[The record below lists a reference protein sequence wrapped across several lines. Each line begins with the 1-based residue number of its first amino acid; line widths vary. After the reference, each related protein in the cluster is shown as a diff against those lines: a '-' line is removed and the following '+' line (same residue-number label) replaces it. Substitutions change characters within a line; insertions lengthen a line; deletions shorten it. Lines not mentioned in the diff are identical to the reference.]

1 MRGGENRLTASERRR
16 AIIKDLSV
24 RRHEKI
30 SNLAFQYHVSRRTV
44 EYDIYWLSLEY
55 PIYTTKGTGG
65 GVHVIDGAIIDLRER
80 LSLEQYELLVK
91 LSLSLTGK
99 DLIVMNSIL
108 EKFYIGGVANEKQRA
123 GVFKERS

>member
-1 MRGGENRLTASERRR
+1 MTASERRR

-65 GVHVIDGAIIDLRER
+65 DVHVIDGARIDLREK
-80 LSLEQYELLVK
+80 LNPEQYELLVK

-99 DLIVMNSIL
+99 DLIIMNSVL
-108 EKFYIGGVANEKQRA
+108 EKFYKGGMAK
-123 GVFKERS
+123 

>member
-1 MRGGENRLTASERRR
+1 MTASERRR
-16 AIIKDLSV
+16 AIIRDLSV

-30 SNLAFQYHVSRRTV
+30 GNLAFQYHVSRRTV

-99 DLIVMNSIL
+99 DLIIMKSIL
-108 EKFYIGGVANEKQRA
+108 EKFHKGGVVNEKQRA

>member
-1 MRGGENRLTASERRR
+1 MTASERRR
-16 AIIKDLSV
+16 VIIKDVSV

-55 PIYTTKGTGG
+55 PIYTTKGRGG

-99 DLIVMNSIL
+99 DLIVMKSIL
-108 EKFYIGGVANEKQRA
+108 EKFYKGGAVNEKQRA
-123 GVFKERS
+123 GVFKGRK

>member
-1 MRGGENRLTASERRR
+1 MTASERRKS
-16 AIIKDLSV
+16 IIRDLSV

-65 GVHVIDGAIIDLRER
+65 GVHVIDGAKIDLREK
-80 LSLEQYELLVK
+80 LNSEQYELLVK

-99 DLIVMNSIL
+99 DLIVMNSVL
-108 EKFYIGGVANEKQRA
+108 GKFYIGGVANEEQRTC
-123 GVFKERS
+123 VFKERS

>member
-1 MRGGENRLTASERRR
+1 M
-16 AIIKDLSV
+16 K
-24 RRHEKI
+24 KI

-91 LSLSLTGK
+91 LSLSLTGR
-99 DLIVMNSIL
+99 DLIVMNSVL
-108 EKFYIGGVANEKQRA
+108 EKFYIGGVANEKQTA
-123 GVFKERS
+123 GVFKELS

>member
-1 MRGGENRLTASERRR
+1 MTASERRR

-65 GVHVIDGAIIDLRER
+65 GVHVIDGAKIDLRER
-80 LSLEQYELLVK
+80 LSPEQYELL
-91 LSLSLTGK
+91 LRLTLSLTGK
-99 DLIVMNSIL
+99 DLIIMKSIL
-108 EKFYIGGVANEKQRA
+108 EKFYKGGVSNEKQRA